1 MTLEIKDYF
10 GKPVSLTPRVGLYE
24 VYDFMGNEMPGLAI
38 LLDET
43 ESGEPYAVLTVSF
56 GEFISVKNSA
66 YIDTNNCR
74 FADQLLDLGI
84 AEPTSFTKQS
94 GFCTY
99 PLWVFKEDFLKEV
112 GGEKYQEYSQ
122 AYDDYFDSISESE
135 DEIEYDEMSL

>member
-24 VYDFMGNEMPGLAI
+24 VYDFMGKEMPGLAI

-43 ESGEPYAVLTVSF
+43 DSGEPYAVLTVSF

-74 FADQLLDLGI
+74 FADQLLDQGI

-99 PLWVFKEDFLKEV
+99 PLWVFKEEFLQEI
-112 GGEKYQEYSQ
+112 GGESYQKYSQ

-135 DEIEYDEMSL
+135 DEIEYDEMSM

>member
-24 VYDFMGNEMPGLAI
+24 VYDFMGKEMPGLAI

-74 FADQLLDLGI
+74 FADQLLDQGI

-99 PLWVFKEDFLKEV
+99 PLWVFKEEFLQEI
-112 GGEKYQEYSQ
+112 GGESYQKYSQ

-135 DEIEYDEMSL
+135 EEIEYDEMSM

>member
-24 VYDFMGNEMPGLAI
+24 VYDFMGKEMPGLAI

-74 FADQLLDLGI
+74 FADQLLDQGI
-84 AEPTSFTKQS
+84 AELTSFTKQS

-99 PLWVFKEDFLKEV
+99 PLWVFKEEFLQEI
-112 GGEKYQEYSQ
+112 GGESYQKYSQ

-135 DEIEYDEMSL
+135 DEIEYDEMSM